1 MCSLVGRAWGSV
13 RQEISQSRAAVET
26 AEAAPVASL
35 GLAGALGS
43 LCRHYKRLPE
53 QPPPIRPLHGLWKR
67 LETQSRSAGLQ
78 AAASS
83 VKHHPGNTMKPVS
96 TKNTKNCRRG
106 GVRGDLLSN
115 ERCWQEDVL
124 ILDVSVYGPFNRCR
138 RKRGST
144 DGQCASPAHSLS
156 QEEPTRAVWS
166 PPSGAH
172 SATEPREERH
182 QPLCAGGAHAGV
194 PTPSRVKA
202 EAAFRT
208 PNSST
213 EPSALPIQS
222 DSDPEPVGAGI
233 QHLQKLSQEL
243 EEAIMAEERKQAL
256 SDRQVFVLKDV
267 YASP

>member
-83 VKHHPGNTMKPVS
+83 VKRFWCMSQVTTDHIIS
-96 TKNTKNCRRG
+96 
-106 GVRGDLLSN
+106 
-115 ERCWQEDVL
+115 
-124 ILDVSVYGPFNRCR
+124 R